1 MRRIVRAFFTYS
13 CLQSVPRHPS
23 RGSHQR
29 HRRAAL
35 LLALLVLFGPPLN
48 DSIAGEP
55 AAPPEGQTASITLRF
70 VSWKPDHPRV
80 WDEALAEFTKTHPDI
95 SVVRELAPHSSTAYH
110 DLLTQKLKNRDA
122 TVDVFFMDVIW
133 VPEFAEAGWA
143 RRLDER
149 FPPAM
154 REEFLPATIEVGRY
168 ADHLYGVPSRID
180 AGLLYYR
187 SDLLTKYGFAPPTT
201 WDELARQAETIVEGE
216 QPRNP
221 TLRGYTAQF
230 KQYEGLVCNMVEFID
245 SHGGSL
251 LTADGTH
258 SALAKP
264 EAMAAVQFVRDRVI
278 GRLASRAALTYQE
291 PESLSVFLQGH
302 AVFHRNWPYAWELAN
317 NQTRSTVAGQVA
329 VMPLPGFTPGRTTA
343 ALGGWLYGIS
353 AYSQHPDEAWAL
365 IEFLSSQAMQK
376 KFTQEAGIAPSRQ
389 SLFSD
394 PDLLAAAP
402 QLRNHFAVLRSAT
415 ARPRSP
421 LYPAISHALQRYFS
435 RALAI
440 DDLDLVHEATM
451 ADAQINRL
459 LSLTE
464 PVP

>member
-1 MRRIVRAFFTYS
+1 MRWISSRQRIPRSAEPS
-13 CLQSVPRHPS
+13 CVAVPRWIW
-23 RGSHQR
+23 
-29 HRRAAL
+29 L
-35 LLALLVLFGPPLN
+35 LIFLLAGMGLGQAAIRMDAGP
-48 DSIAGEP
+48 EQ
-55 AAPPEGQTASITLRF
+55 PPPITLRF

-80 WDEALAEFTKTHPDI
+80 WDEALAEFTTSHPHI

-143 RRLDER
+143 RPLDQQ
-149 FPPAM
+149 FTAAM
-154 REEFLPATIEVGRY
+154 REEFLPATIEVTQY
-168 ADHLYGVPSRID
+168 SDHLYGVPSRID

-201 WDELARQAETIVEGE
+201 WDELSRQAETIVAGEGSA
-216 QPRNP
+216 NP

-230 KQYEGLVCNMVEFID
+230 KQYEGLVCNMLEFID
-245 SHGGSL
+245 GHGGSL
-251 LTADGTH
+251 LTADGRYST
-258 SALAKP
+258 LAKP
-264 EAMAAVQFVRDRVI
+264 EALAAVQFVHDRVI

-317 NQTRSTVAGQVA
+317 NRSRSAVAGQVA
-329 VMPLPGFTPGRTTA
+329 VMPLPGFTPGRTAA

-353 AYSQHPDEAWAL
+353 AYSQHSGEAWAL
-365 IEFLSSQAMQK
+365 IEFLSSEAMQK
-376 KFTQEAGIAPSRQ
+376 KFAQEAGIAPSRRI
-389 SLFSD
+389 LFSD
-394 PDLLAAAP
+394 PDLLVAAP

-421 LYPAISHALQRYFS
+421 VYPAVSHLLQRYFS
-435 RALAI
+435 RALAT
-440 DDLDLVHEATM
+440 DGLDLAQEAAIT
-451 ADAQINRL
+451 DAHIDRL
-459 LSLTE
+459 LALTRVT
-464 PVP
+464 P